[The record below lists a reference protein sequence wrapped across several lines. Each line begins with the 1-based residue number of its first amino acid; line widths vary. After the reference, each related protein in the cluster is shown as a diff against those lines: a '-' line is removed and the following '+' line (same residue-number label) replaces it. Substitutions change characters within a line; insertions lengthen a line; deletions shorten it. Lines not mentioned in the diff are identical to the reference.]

1 MMRLLIRILSLLFL
15 FFLLRYILRSILIP
29 PKVKPDDTSQ
39 GEQPGSSPRMMH
51 QGRMEKDPICGTYVD
66 IASSLSLTKGEEI
79 RYFCSEECRKKFQQ
93 TGSAAQ

>member
-1 MMRLLIRILSLLFL
+1 MRFLIRILSLLFL
-15 FFLLRYILRSILIP
+15 FFLLRYILRSIFFP
-29 PKVKPDDTSQ
+29 PKTKSNTASQ
-39 GEQPGSSPRMMH
+39 GEQPDSSPRMMH

-66 IASSLSLTKGEEI
+66 IASSLSLIKGEET